1 MKNELKSQMKIRFS
15 DCDPMGHLNNVKYLE
30 YMLNAREDH
39 VEQVYGFT
47 YEEYIKQFGCYWVTI
62 QHEIAYL
69 KEVRANS
76 KVVITSRTIDSNDRI
91 SKIEILMMNEE
102 ETVVH
107 AVLWMTLIYFNMKT
121 RRSEPVPEE
130 TKAIFTKNMESL
142 EQKDFNKRVSF
153 FRIKNKNA

>member
-1 MKNELKSQMKIRFS
+1 MKIRFS

>member
-1 MKNELKSQMKIRFS
+1 MSIETKSTAKIRFI
-15 DCDPMGHLNNVKYLE
+15 DCDPIGHLNNSKYLD

-39 VEQVYGFT
+39 VEDNYGVT
-47 YEEYIKQFGCYWVTI
+47 YQDIIKQTGSTWVTI
-62 QHEIAYL
+62 QNEIAYL

-91 SKIEILMMNEE
+91 AKIEILMMNEE